1 MHTCPLLGEKRS
13 RANHGHSSERQP
25 ESMGRITT
33 YTRLSA
39 LPLEAGRIQRN
50 HDMQSMT
57 LSPRTS
63 YQCAVMGRPE
73 LWLVGRRLT
82 VREWLVGSYGEGQRW
97 PDPSSSSRRLDQRVC
112 FCGKENRIGAHQ
124 ADKRSTLPINGL
136 CVFLIHIQKY
146 DQKKKKKSEKKE
158 QKTKRKT
165 LTHFSA
171 SVNGGLSFS
180 FSKGRLIL

>member
-13 RANHGHSSERQP
+13 RANHGHSSEHQP

-50 HDMQSMT
+50 HDMQSTT

-73 LWLVGRRLT
+73 LWLIGRRLT
-82 VREWLVGSYGEGQRW
+82 VREWLVGSYEEGQRW
-97 PDPSSSSRRLDQRVC
+97 PDPFSSSRRLDQRVYV
-112 FCGKENRIGAHQ
+112 CGRENGIGAHQ
-124 ADKRSTLPINGL
+124 VNKRSTLPINGFRFN
-136 CVFLIHIQKY
+136 V
-146 DQKKKKKSEKKE
+146 
-158 QKTKRKT
+158 
-165 LTHFSA
+165 
-171 SVNGGLSFS
+171 GP
-180 FSKGRLIL
+180 